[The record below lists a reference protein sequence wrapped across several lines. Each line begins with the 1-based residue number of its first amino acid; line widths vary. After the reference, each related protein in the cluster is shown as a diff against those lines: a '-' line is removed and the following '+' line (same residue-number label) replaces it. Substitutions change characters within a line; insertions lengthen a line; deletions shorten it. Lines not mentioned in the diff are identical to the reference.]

1 VTIRSGLRVVL
12 QMGFL
17 LGDLGMPNMRWI
29 VGRSGRQLL
38 AVCAL
43 SLALTA
49 AVLAFGGVALS
60 TLGVAPGPLPAAGS
74 GAAGV
79 FTIVTP
85 TATPTA
91 ERRPA
96 APTTFVIPT
105 RTVTRAFR
113 APTAVTARTPRSRP
127 SAPVSARAA
136 AGKQR
141 TTKKRAVRRRR
152 TSRAAPAA
160 APAASVAAV
169 APAPAHHAAKEPTR
183 RRGRPTPA
191 APRAHRR

>member
-1 VTIRSGLRVVL
+1 
-12 QMGFL
+12 MGFL

-105 RTVTRAFR
+105 RTVTGLEGAHDGDGED
-113 APTAVTARTPRSRP
+113 
-127 SAPVSARAA
+127 SAIPAEQAH
-136 AGKQR
+136 GG
-141 TTKKRAVRRRR
+141 TGRRR
-152 TSRAAPAA
+152 
-160 APAASVAAV
+160 
-169 APAPAHHAAKEPTR
+169 
-183 RRGRPTPA
+183 
-191 APRAHRR
+191 